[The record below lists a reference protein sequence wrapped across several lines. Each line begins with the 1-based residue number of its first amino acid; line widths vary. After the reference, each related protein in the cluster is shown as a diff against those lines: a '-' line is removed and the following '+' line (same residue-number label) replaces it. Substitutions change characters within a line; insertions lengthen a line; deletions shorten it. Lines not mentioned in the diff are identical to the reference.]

1 MNLSTLNKKL
11 QNFSKINHKDP
22 YWICNP
28 YLFIIKDH
36 LNEKNKYFINNNKLF
51 KNSIIFLKNLII
63 NILQNF
69 YYIIFFFLKRQ

>member
-51 KNSIIFLKNLII
+51 KNSIIF
-63 NILQNF
+63 
-69 YYIIFFFLKRQ
+69 

>member
-36 LNEKNKYFINNNKLF
+36 LNEKK
-51 KNSIIFLKNLII
+51 
-63 NILQNF
+63 
-69 YYIIFFFLKRQ
+69 